1 MANIFEYCAS
11 CSRFDSLKCLLDDSI
26 CPRQHIRRNRQTDLL
41 GRFQIDD
48 ELKLARLRHW
58 KFGGLGAFQ
67 NPIHIR
73 RGAPE
78 QVGKARAIG
87 HQSTAFHPFCRVIDG
102 RQPVLY
108 RKLDNLF
115 SMRSGFQSKI

>member
-1 MANIFEYCAS
+1 MPRSARAS
-11 CSRFDSLKCLLDDSI
+11 TFGGIVRPICLAAFRLMMNS
-26 CPRQHIRRNRQTDLL
+26 NLL
-41 GRFQIDD
+41 GCSTGSSAA
-48 ELKLARLRHW
+48 LAPFKILS
-58 KFGGLGAFQ
+58 KC
-67 NPIHIR
+67 